1 MKHHCVWRFLMEV
14 LDILDSLNEMTVY
27 YEPVFSAD
35 SHSIVAYEVFGKLTI
50 DGNTIDIV
58 EFTYDKA
65 MPEDLRK
72 EAELYLIDKA
82 LKEIKDSLKDFYF
95 YLPCNP
101 NLFMTDVGE
110 AYFQTIKQNIDES
123 LLSKI
128 YLIIPAHKYEGD
140 SEDLH
145 HPIRYMKTY
154 GVKIAL
160 DEIGKDSNL
169 DQILMM
175 EPAVL
180 MINISQLNYDAWGS
194 QNPVFLTI
202 QNLAIKMGAA
212 LMFTDIKTDYQLHHA
227 WKHGAR
233 YFKGE
238 YLQKPSTQL
247 TPIDAS
253 KERFRNDCKQFIATE
268 RKQLELKY
276 EEMKKL
282 KRNILT
288 IVEQSKIQSDEV
300 ESLLALANKL
310 TPYAFRFYICN
321 EEGFQISPN
330 IVFKDGEWEVEQE
343 ALGKNWSWRPYFLLN
358 IIKLKD
364 DAKAELS
371 NIYSDIKTG
380 ELTRT
385 FSMKL
390 DEDEYLF
397 IDISHD
403 YLYEHNLLI

>member
-1 MKHHCVWRFLMEV
+1 MEV

-27 YEPVFSAD
+27 YEPIFSAD
-35 SHSIVAYEVFGKLTI
+35 SHSIVAYEVSGKLTI
-50 DGNTIDIV
+50 DGKTIDIV

-65 MPEDLRK
+65 IPEDLRK

-82 LKEIKDSLKDFYF
+82 IKELKDSLKDFYF

-101 NLFMTDVGE
+101 NLFMTDVGD

-128 YLIIPAHKYEGD
+128 YLVIPAHRYEGD

-169 DQILMM
+169 DQILML

-227 WKHGAR
+227 WKHGSR

-268 RKQLELKY
+268 RKQLEVKY
-276 EEMKKL
+276 EEIKKL

-288 IVEQSKIQSDEV
+288 IVEQSKVQSDDV
-300 ESLLALANKL
+300 ESLLALGNKL
-310 TPYAFRFYICN
+310 TSYAFRFYICN

-330 IVFKDGEWEVEQE
+330 IVRKDGEWEVEEE
-343 ALGKNWSWRPYFLLN
+343 ALGKNWSWRPYFLMN

-403 YLYEHNLLI
+403 YLYEHNLIY

>member
-1 MKHHCVWRFLMEV
+1 MEV

-82 LKEIKDSLKDFYF
+82 IKEIKDSLKDFYF

>member
-1 MKHHCVWRFLMEV
+1 MEA
-14 LDILDSLNEMTVY
+14 LDILDSLNEMTVF
-27 YEPVFSAD
+27 YEPIFSAD
-35 SHSIVAYEVFGKLTI
+35 SHSIVAYEVSGKLTV
-50 DGNTIDIV
+50 DDKTIDIID
-58 EFTYDKA
+58 FTYDST

-72 EAELYLIDKA
+72 EVELYLIDKA
-82 LKEIKDSLKDFYF
+82 LSETKDALKEYYL

-101 NLFMTDVGE
+101 NLFMTDIGD
-110 AYFQTIKQNIDES
+110 AYFQTIKKNVDES

-128 YLIIPAHKYEGD
+128 YLVIPAHKYEGEA
-140 SEDLH
+140 EDLH

-169 DQILMM
+169 DQILML

-180 MINISQLNYDAWGS
+180 IINISQLNYDAWGS
-194 QNPVFLTI
+194 QNPVFTTI

-212 LMFTDIKTDYQLHHA
+212 LMFHDIKTDYQLHHA

-247 TPIDAS
+247 NPKDAL

-282 KRNILT
+282 KRNIST
-288 IVEQSKIQSDEV
+288 IVEQSNIQSNDV
-300 ESLLALANKL
+300 ESLLALAKKL
-310 TPYAFRFYICN
+310 NQYAFRFYICN

-330 IVFKDGEWEVEQE
+330 IVRKNGEWVVEEE

-364 DAKAELS
+364 DAKGELS

-390 DEDEYLF
+390 DDDEYLF
-397 IDISHD
+397 VDISHD

>member
-1 MKHHCVWRFLMEV
+1 MEV